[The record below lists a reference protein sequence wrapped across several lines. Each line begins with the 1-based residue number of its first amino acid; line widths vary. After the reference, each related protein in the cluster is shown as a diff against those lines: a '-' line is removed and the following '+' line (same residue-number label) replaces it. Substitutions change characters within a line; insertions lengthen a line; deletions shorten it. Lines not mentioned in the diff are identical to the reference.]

1 MFFVFGPS
9 GQVLRGGPE
18 TLGQIAGLQGLR
30 RSLALQPRTEE
41 GGLLHGTGLPLPS
54 GTPGLQGPGQG
65 PPHRRSHHA
74 ASAYAQA
81 GGQTPQAQRRP
92 LSLVR
97 EVMRT
102 DVLSVTPLDLEAQVW
117 HRMGERRIGQA
128 PVLNGQGH
136 VVGLL
141 RWVDMAPQNL
151 DSPQTPTLQQ
161 APRTVAEVMLSPS
174 PTVAADTSLRRLA
187 MALLETGLTGLPVTN
202 DIGLL
207 EGYVSRSDILRAV
220 AADPPLDLWSDPTR
234 TW

>member
-1 MFFVFGPS
+1 M
-9 GQVLRGGPE
+9 
-18 TLGQIAGLQGLR
+18 
-30 RSLALQPRTEE
+30 
-41 GGLLHGTGLPLPS
+41 
-54 GTPGLQGPGQG
+54 
-65 PPHRRSHHA
+65 
-74 ASAYAQA
+74 
-81 GGQTPQAQRRP
+81 
-92 LSLVR
+92 VR

-102 DVLSVTPLDLEAQVW
+102 DVVSVTPLDLEADAW
-117 HRMGERRIGQA
+117 HRLGEKRIGQA
-128 PVLNGQGH
+128 PVVNALGQ

-151 DSPQTPTLQQ
+151 DTPQANPLQQ

-174 PTVAADTSLRRLA
+174 PTVAGETSLRRLA
-187 MALLETGLTGLPVTN
+187 TALLDTGLTGLPVTN

>member
-18 TLGQIAGLQGLR
+18 ALGQIESLR
-30 RSLALQPRTEE
+30 RLRRTWALQSRGEDGE
-41 GGLLHGTGLPLPS
+41 LPS
-54 GTPGLQGPGQG
+54 GNPAGLRPATTPSGPY
-65 PPHRRSHHA
+65 RRAHHA
-74 ASAYAQA
+74 ASAYAQT
-81 GGQTPQAQRRP
+81 GGQTAHAQRQP
-92 LSLVR
+92 LSMVR

-102 DVLSVTPLDLEAQVW
+102 DVVSVTPLDLEADAW
-117 HRMGERRIGQA
+117 HRLGEKRIGQA
-128 PVLNGQGH
+128 PVVNALGQ

-151 DSPQTPTLQQ
+151 DTPQANPLQQ

-174 PTVAADTSLRRLA
+174 PTVAGETSLRRLA
-187 MALLETGLTGLPVTN
+187 TALLDTGLTGLPVTN